1 MLLSPKL
8 SQSTAAFMG
17 VSNRRTV
24 KALPSATLITL
35 ALVFFLFQCSR
46 WDPGS
51 QRVLSI
57 FNTLAKSPPTASI
70 PEKIW
75 YKVGPKGINNETRE
89 WMNTCLEKN
98 PTFEHQILTDSSA
111 DAYVI
116 ERFAHRPDIVETYL
130 ALPIPILKA
139 DLLRYLLL
147 FAEGGIWS
155 DLDVSCGD
163 TPIRDWI
170 PEEYKKN
177 ASLVVGWEFQTVDEA
192 HMREFA
198 SWTIMSQPGLRHMSM
213 IINDTVQALHGKAQE
228 HNVPISGLKM
238 DMVGDIVWLT
248 GPMAMSKSIIKSLGI
263 EKDNI
268 NYGTTPYVFEP
279 QLFDDV
285 LILPGYS
292 FSASLQDYKDN
303 ESPGPALVTHH
314 FAGSWKNVIGGEV
327 ADPVR

>member
-1 MLLSPKL
+1 MSL
-8 SQSTAAFMG
+8 
-17 VSNRRTV
+17 SNRRSV
-24 KALPSATLITL
+24 KTLAPAVLITL
-35 ALVFFLFQCSR
+35 GLVFFLLQSSR
-46 WDPGS
+46 LGPSSRG
-51 QRVLSI
+51 VLSI
-57 FNTLAKSPPTASI
+57 LDTVVKSPPTTPI
-70 PEKIW
+70 PKKIW
-75 YKVGPKGINNETRE
+75 YKVGPKGVNNETRE

-98 PTFEHQILTDSSA
+98 PTFERQILTDSSA
-111 DAYVI
+111 KSYII
-116 ERFAHRPDIVETYL
+116 ERFAHRLDIVETYL

-163 TPIRDWI
+163 TPIHDWI

-177 ASLVVGWEFQTVDEA
+177 TSLVVGWEFQTVDEA
-192 HMREFA
+192 HMREFVT
-198 SWTIMSQPGLRHMSM
+198 WTIMSKPELRHMSVV
-213 IINDTVQALHGKAQE
+213 INDTLQAIHGKAQE
-228 HNVPISGLKM
+228 HKVPISGLKM
-238 DMVGDIVWLT
+238 DMLGDIVWLT

-292 FSASLQDYKDN
+292 FSASLQNYKDD
-303 ESPGPALVTHH
+303 ERPGPALVTHH
-314 FAGSWKNVIGGEV
+314 FAGTWKNENGGEL
-327 ADPVR
+327 ADPVP